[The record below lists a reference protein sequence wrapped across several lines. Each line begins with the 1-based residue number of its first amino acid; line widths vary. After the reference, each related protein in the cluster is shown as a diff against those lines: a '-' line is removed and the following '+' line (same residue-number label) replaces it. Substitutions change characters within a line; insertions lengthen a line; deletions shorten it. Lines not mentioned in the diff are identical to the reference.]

1 MIEISGDLVNIQMD
15 QQYLKVRPDEFQ
27 LLFVGKFIV
36 MRVYKAIYFFE
47 KDLKAMSKAEKHIFS
62 LFEIPV

>member
-1 MIEISGDLVNIQMD
+1 
-15 QQYLKVRPDEFQ
+15 
-27 LLFVGKFIV
+27 

-47 KDLKAMSKAEKHIFS
+47 KDLKAMSKAEKNIFS